1 MTIKFEGYE
10 SYYAAEK
17 IIKAFEEIKE
27 KEHEPVPV
35 WGIIHLK
42 QKYDHE
48 KEFDDIYSWYD
59 IDMDSGDITF
69 EWDFYEGQK
78 NVEIVSIYTDE
89 EVVECAEGSLK
100 IDMNWRL
107 TTIANILIKNKFTDF
122 TM

>member
-42 QKYDHE
+42 NRK
-48 KEFDDIYSWYD
+48 F
-59 IDMDSGDITF
+59 
-69 EWDFYEGQK
+69 
-78 NVEIVSIYTDE
+78 
-89 EVVECAEGSLK
+89 
-100 IDMNWRL
+100 WRFL
-107 TTIANILIKNKFTDF
+107 LLLLYFLF
-122 TM
+122 